1 MTSSACVFEMRVAEA
16 PGFSHRCSE
25 HSTCRPLLQFRN
37 MTATILTEKASLN
50 SYDRNTTTPTIC
62 PDFLIDCYTSKDD
75 EDSMESWVED
85 LERRLRREKATN
97 TARFIE
103 TNWKPEHFS
112 EPRPLRDFHA
122 TVPADDRSV
131 QVCIRDH
138 ECEDGDRVRVT
149 VNGRTIFN
157 GEIVNQSV
165 CESVPVSAGNNR
177 IELHAT
183 NGSGNKGPCDYRDAN
198 SGQITV
204 TARGSQR
211 QTWKHRGGS
220 GSSARIV
227 VTVE

>member
-1 MTSSACVFEMRVAEA
+1 
-16 PGFSHRCSE
+16 
-25 HSTCRPLLQFRN
+25 